1 MKLAVIG
8 NGIIGSIVSSYLSSK
23 GYSVDCIGPDL
34 GDFNKYQGIN
44 IKNKICDSDNISP
57 KFKRNDLLSCKIK
70 SDNFFPK
77 KDKELLLSRIR
88 MRNGFSKILGRKSC
102 I

>member
-34 GDFNKYQGIN
+34 GDFNKYQALTLK
-44 IKNKICDSDNISP
+44 IKFVIANNISP
-57 KFKRNDLLSCKIK
+57 KFKRNDLLSCKLKVII
-70 SDNFFPK
+70 FFQK
-77 KDKELLLSRIR
+77 RQRTSFL
-88 MRNGFSKILGRKSC
+88 
-102 I
+102 

>member
-34 GDFNKYQGIN
+34 GDFNKYEGIN
-44 IKNKICDSDNISP
+44 IKNKNYNSENISP

-77 KDKELLLSRIR
+77 KTKNFFL
-88 MRNGFSKILGRKSC
+88 
-102 I
+102 